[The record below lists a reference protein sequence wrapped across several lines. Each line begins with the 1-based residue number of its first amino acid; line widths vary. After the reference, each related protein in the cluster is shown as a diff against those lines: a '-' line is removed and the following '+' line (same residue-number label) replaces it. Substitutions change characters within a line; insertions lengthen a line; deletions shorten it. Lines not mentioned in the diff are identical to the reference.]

1 MSAATCAVR
10 MCKGSHFFVSVK
22 ERRGKVWNEAGGGC
36 EVAREYGEG
45 KEEVGREYE
54 FLTYILNLERR
65 GDAARRRA
73 RKGRGGMRACVRTET
88 DGRGGMAGECVIM
101 RWLGSG
107 NYVCLAIV
115 FFF

>member
-1 MSAATCAVR
+1 MSAAACAVR

-54 FLTYILNLERR
+54 FLTLIDRCQD
-65 GDAARRRA
+65 G
-73 RKGRGGMRACVRTET
+73 
-88 DGRGGMAGECVIM
+88 DGRESTACGQGIVGRV
-101 RWLGSG
+101 
-107 NYVCLAIV
+107 LA
-115 FFF
+115 